1 MTIDP
6 QTQDSEFEELTAA
19 RDGAILLL
27 GTVVDAVGRAE
38 SFDQLA
44 DLLEQVLSD
53 DQDGLAMAREFQTLR
68 EADAISRKL
77 VGYIDKSSMYGP
89 VDQARDF
96 RDRLVRKHEE
106 IDQHRTGSG
115 GEPT

>member
-38 SFDQLA
+38 TFDQMA
-44 DLLEQVLSD
+44 DLLEHVLSD
-53 DQDGLAMAREFQTLR
+53 DQDGLAMAREFQAMR
-68 EADAISRKL
+68 DADAISRKL
-77 VGYIDKSSMYGP
+77 VGYIDKCSMYGP
-89 VDQARDF
+89 VDQLQEF
-96 RDRLVRKHEE
+96 RRKLGKMHDE
-106 IDQHRTGSG
+106 IDQHRKGS
-115 GEPT
+115 